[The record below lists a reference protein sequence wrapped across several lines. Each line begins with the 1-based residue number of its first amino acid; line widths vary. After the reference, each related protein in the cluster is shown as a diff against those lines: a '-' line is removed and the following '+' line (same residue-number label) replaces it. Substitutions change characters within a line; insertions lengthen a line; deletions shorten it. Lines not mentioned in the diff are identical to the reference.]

1 MEGEYRVRGGGGAEV
16 GSFGAVRRVF
26 DGEYLVQRLVDRFEL
41 PSKQGHTKFG
51 RVRVTAVRL
60 EKTGFRKASG
70 GGADT

>member
-1 MEGEYRVRGGGGAEV
+1 M
-16 GSFGAVRRVF
+16 
-26 DGEYLVQRLVDRFEL
+26 QRLVDRFEL
-41 PSKQGHTKFG
+41 TSKQGYTKFG